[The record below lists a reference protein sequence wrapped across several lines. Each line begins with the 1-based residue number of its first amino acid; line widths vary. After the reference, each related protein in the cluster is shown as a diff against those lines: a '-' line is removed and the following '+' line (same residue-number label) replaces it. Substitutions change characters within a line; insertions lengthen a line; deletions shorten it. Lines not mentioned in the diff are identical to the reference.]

1 MKKLINNETEIAAKV
16 HNTLDNVSLN
26 KNYSEA
32 TSPNVSQVTTKEIYP
47 GIFMAPINLPR
58 NPLRSINNYIVKGQS
73 RDLMVDT
80 ALTISWPKISI
91 VIRTI
96 VRPSDIFRYILP
108 TYIQTTQ
115 G

>member
-58 NPLRSINNYIVKGQS
+58 NLCDLLIITLLKDS
-73 RDLMVDT
+73 RG
-80 ALTISWPKISI
+80 SH
-91 VIRTI
+91 
-96 VRPSDIFRYILP
+96 
-108 TYIQTTQ
+108 